1 MSMDYKHIE
10 SLLERYWQCETSL
23 EEERQLRDFFQGEDV
38 PAHLLPYKEL
48 FVYQTLQPKLG
59 DDFDSKIMAAIE
71 PQVVVKAR
79 RISLRQR
86 FAPLYKAAAV
96 VAVLLLSGNIVRNVM
111 LSDANAD
118 YDYDSYVDTY
128 DDPEVAY
135 KEVSSALMMVSES
148 INMGNDPLSSDT
160 LRAERVDSVL
170 TE

>member
-1 MSMDYKHIE
+1 MDYKHIE

-23 EEERQLRDFFQGEDV
+23 DEERQLRDFFQSEDV

-48 FVYQTLQPKLG
+48 FVYQMLQPKLG
-59 DDFDSKIMAAIE
+59 DDFDSKVMAAIE

-96 VAVLLLSGNIVRNVM
+96 VVVLLLSGNIVKNVM
-111 LSDANAD
+111 LSDVTE
-118 YDYDSYVDTY
+118 YDYDTYVDTY

-148 INMGNDPLSSDT
+148 MNMSN
-160 LRAERVDSVL
+160 ESVL
-170 TE
+170 SDSLQSVSEDSLLTE

>member
-1 MSMDYKHIE
+1 
-10 SLLERYWQCETSL
+10 
-23 EEERQLRDFFQGEDV
+23 
-38 PAHLLPYKEL
+38 
-48 FVYQTLQPKLG
+48 
-59 DDFDSKIMAAIE
+59 
-71 PQVVVKAR
+71 VVKAR

>member
-1 MSMDYKHIE
+1 MDYKHIE

-23 EEERQLRDFFQGEDV
+23 DEERQLRDFFHGEDV

-71 PQVVVKAR
+71 SQVVVKAR

-96 VAVLLLSGNIVRNVM
+96 VAILLLSGNVVKNVM
-111 LSDANAD
+111 LSDAGME

-148 INMGNDPLSSDT
+148 INKSNDPLLSDSIHSEC
-160 LRAERVDSVL
+160 ADSVI

>member
-1 MSMDYKHIE
+1 
-10 SLLERYWQCETSL
+10 
-23 EEERQLRDFFQGEDV
+23 
-38 PAHLLPYKEL
+38 
-48 FVYQTLQPKLG
+48 
-59 DDFDSKIMAAIE
+59 MAAIE
-71 PQVVVKAR
+71 PHVVVKAR

-96 VAVLLLSGNIVRNVM
+96 VAILLLSGNVVKNVM
-111 LSDANAD
+111 LSDAGME

-148 INMGNDPLSSDT
+148 INKSNDPLLSDSIHSEC
-160 LRAERVDSVL
+160 ADSVI

>member
-1 MSMDYKHIE
+1 MDYKHIE

-23 EEERQLRDFFQGEDV
+23 DEERQLRDFFQSEDV

-59 DDFDSKIMAAIE
+59 DDFDSKVMAAIE

-96 VAVLLLSGNIVRNVM
+96 VVVLLLSGNIVKNVM
-111 LSDANAD
+111 LSDVTE
-118 YDYDSYVDTY
+118 YDYDTYVDTY

-148 INMGNDPLSSDT
+148 MNMSN
-160 LRAERVDSVL
+160 ESVL
-170 TE
+170 SDSLQSVSEDSLLTE